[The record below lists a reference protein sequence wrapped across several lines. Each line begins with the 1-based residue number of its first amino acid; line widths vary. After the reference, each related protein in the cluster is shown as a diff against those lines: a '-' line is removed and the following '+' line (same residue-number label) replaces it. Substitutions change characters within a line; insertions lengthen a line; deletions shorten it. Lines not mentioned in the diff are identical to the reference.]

1 MSKSQQTT
9 DTEKQM
15 VAPDLRQRPPRS
27 PRVRLGGYVIL
38 PRMLDKGRATI
49 AGQNGEYHYACP
61 MDQHFLNYTG
71 IDPDQLREEL
81 AAGKGDSN
89 ILEWVQA
96 NARYSREPW
105 EIAQWSSYHE
115 VRTPSD
121 YETREYFNEQ
131 HEQASV
137 LREDIV
143 TWFDL
148 LDLDDYTTF
157 GGKV

>member
-1 MSKSQQTT
+1 MSESQQTT
-9 DTEKQM
+9 DTEKRI

-49 AGQNGEYHYACP
+49 AEQNGEYHYACP
-61 MDQHFLNYTG
+61 IDQHLLNYTG
-71 IDPDQLREEL
+71 IDPDQLKEEL

-89 ILEWVQA
+89 ILEWIQA
-96 NARYSREPW
+96 NARHNREPW
-105 EIAQWSSYHE
+105 EIVQWSSYHE
-115 VRTPSD
+115 ARVPSD
-121 YETREYFNEQ
+121 YETREYFNEL

>member
-1 MSKSQQTT
+1 MSNPQQTT
-9 DTEKQM
+9 DTEKRM

-49 AGQNGEYHYACP
+49 AEQNGEYHYACP
-61 MDQHFLNYTG
+61 VDQHFINYTG

-96 NARYSREPW
+96 NARHNREPW

-115 VRTPSD
+115 ARVPSD
-121 YETREYFNEQ
+121 CETREYSGRPSKGAT
-131 HEQASV
+131 H
-137 LREDIV
+137 
-143 TWFDL
+143 
-148 LDLDDYTTF
+148 
-157 GGKV
+157 G